1 MSTSTTASTTYRTI
15 NPATGELVKE
25 FASATDA
32 EIAQAL
38 DASQS
43 AYEAWSATPQAE
55 RAAVVTRISELLNER
70 AKDIAALITTE
81 MGKSLGAAVGEV
93 RFSASI
99 FAYYADNAEELLAD
113 QPIKDFSG
121 QEARIEKLPI
131 GPLLGIMPWNFPI
144 YQVARFAAP
153 NLVLGNTILLKHAE
167 INPQVAQLLQDLM
180 EEAGL
185 PQGVYQ
191 NLYATH
197 DQVATIIA
205 DPRVQGV
212 SLTGSERAGS
222 AVAEQAGRHLKKCVL
237 ELGGSDPYIVLSA
250 PDARAA
256 ARDALQTRMGNW
268 GQACNSNKRMIVMED
283 IYDEFVDELVAQ
295 AGKLSAGDPTSR
307 DEDIYGPLSSESAA
321 DGLAEQIQAARE
333 GGATV
338 HVGGERLGGPQG
350 EGFYVSPAVITDVT
364 PDNRIYRE
372 ELFGM
377 AAVVYKVS
385 SAEEAV
391 ALANDS
397 QYGLGGAV
405 FSTDLDEAKRVAEQL
420 EVGMANVNLA
430 SAGGANLPFGGVK
443 RSGFGRELGPF
454 AIDEFANKR
463 LYAVK
468 GPLEG

>member
-1 MSTSTTASTTYRTI
+1 MTTTTSASQGYRTI
-15 NPATGELVKE
+15 NPATGELIKQYDN
-25 FASATDA
+25 ATD
-32 EIAQAL
+32 QQVQDAL
-38 DASQS
+38 AASQA
-43 AYEAWSATPQAE
+43 AYEQWAAKTVAE
-55 RAAVVTRISELLNER
+55 RAGVVKRISELLAER
-70 AKDIAALITTE
+70 SKDIAALITTE
-81 MGKSLGAAVGEV
+81 MGKSLGGAIGEV
-93 RFSASI
+93 RFSAQI

-121 QEARIEKLPI
+121 QEAFLEKLPL
-131 GPLLGIMPWNFPI
+131 GPLLGVMPWNFPV

-153 NLVLGNTILLKHAE
+153 NLVLGNTILLKHSE
-167 INPQVAQLLQDLM
+167 INPQTAQLLQDLF

-185 PQGVYQ
+185 PAGVYQ

-197 DQVATIIA
+197 DQISTIIA

-212 SLTGSERAGS
+212 SLTGSERAGAS
-222 AVAEQAGRHLKKCVL
+222 IAEQAGRHLKKCVL

-250 PDARAA
+250 PDARQA
-256 ARDALQTRMGNW
+256 AREALQTRMGNW

-283 IYDEFVDELVAQ
+283 LYDEFVDELVKQSTAL
-295 AGKLSAGDPTSR
+295 KPGDPTSR
-307 DEDIYGPLSSESAA
+307 DEDVYGPLSSESAA
-321 DGLAEQIQAARE
+321 DGLAAQIRDAKEA
-333 GGATV
+333 GATV
-338 HVGGERLGGPQG
+338 VGGERLSGPSG
-350 EGFYVSPAVITDVT
+350 EGFYVSPAVITDVDQEN
-364 PDNRIYRE
+364 PAYSQ

-377 AAVVYKVS
+377 ASVVYRVS

-420 EVGMANVNLA
+420 EVGMANVNLP
-430 SAGGANLPFGGVK
+430 SAQGANLPFGGVK

-454 AIDEFANKR
+454 AVDEFANKR

-468 GPLEG
+468 GDLQG